1 MKLLAV
7 DPGIAILGWSL
18 IEEKPGGALDVQYGV
33 IETAASLHLKTRL
46 RQLYDDLS
54 GLIEE
59 FKPMTLALETLF
71 FVKNAK
77 TLAQVGHARGILL
90 LLADQFGLDV
100 FEYAP
105 RQIKL
110 ALTGYG
116 GASKKQIQDV
126 LARML
131 GAATPPKPD
140 DAADA
145 IAVGLC
151 HLQYAQRLGKSAL
164 TV

>member
-1 MKLLAV
+1 MKLLAI
-7 DPGIAILGWSL
+7 DPGLAILGWSF
-18 IEEKPGGALDVQYGV
+18 IDEKPEGRLDVQYGV
-33 IETAASLHLKTRL
+33 IETAADLPLKKRLH
-46 RQLYDDLS
+46 QLYDDMTELMTTM
-54 GLIEE
+54 
-59 FKPMTLALETLF
+59 KPTTLALETLF

-90 LLADQFGLDV
+90 LLADQFHLDV

-116 GASKKQIQDV
+116 DANKKQIQAV
-126 LARML
+126 LSRML
-131 GAATPPKPD
+131 GVSTPPKPD

-151 HLQYAQRLGKSAL
+151 HLQYAQRLGKSAV